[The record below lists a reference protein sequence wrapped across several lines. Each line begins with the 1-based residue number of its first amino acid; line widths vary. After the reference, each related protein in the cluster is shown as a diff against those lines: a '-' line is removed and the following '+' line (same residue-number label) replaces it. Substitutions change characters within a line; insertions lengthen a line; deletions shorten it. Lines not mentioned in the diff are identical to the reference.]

1 MARSQPGAPH
11 SRAKRV
17 WDSIDVENEQEL
29 DALLAQVHAAS
40 GKIRHRQVQEAIRLG
55 IIDAQGNLWKR
66 ELPDD
71 MQEDAKRDFG
81 G

>member
-1 MARSQPGAPH
+1 VARSQPGESH

-29 DALLAQVHAAS
+29 DAVLAQVHAAS